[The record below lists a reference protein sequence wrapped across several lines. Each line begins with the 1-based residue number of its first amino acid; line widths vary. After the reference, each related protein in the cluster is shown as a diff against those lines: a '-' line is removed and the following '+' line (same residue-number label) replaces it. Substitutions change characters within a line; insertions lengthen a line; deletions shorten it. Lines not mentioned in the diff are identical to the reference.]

1 MQKAARPPSGGK
13 AMNVAVMMAAQ
24 DIALRAM
31 VNDLD
36 QLSVDDARN
45 RAEELLDRDD
55 PLFQAITYFAT
66 QYELCRYQPD
76 DLARQ
81 GRHLRDAVLVATGA
95 VRKLRERR
103 DIDG

>member
-55 PLFQAITYFAT
+55 LLFQAITYFAT

-76 DLARQ
+76 DLERQ
-81 GRHLRDAVLVATGA
+81 GRHLRDAVLSASGA
-95 VRKLRERR
+95 VRELRERR